1 MNLIQSY
8 KTFLI
13 LFIISFSFGKLMDP
27 INEVRKEKIL
37 IGANES
43 EYTILNKNPLIYSI
57 EGSRKIKII
66 SRRAAPKKNRK
77 SLFFGYEL
85 VIDGESFQIEHTYR
99 INKNVQSPEHPGH
112 GYTFSGNYIVNIVG
126 DGNHKIEL
134 IPLDDF
140 NAPILIRMFANK
152 PFEEESVSNVLL
164 DKNEEQKYFLDFTH
178 EFYELNSQKELLFT
192 SVGEKTISINSRL
205 AMDSYS
211 DEDSY
216 RLRVKVDNIT
226 IGTFQFKT
234 SNSGK
239 TFRNINE
246 FELGYWRSIPIE
258 VSDGEHDIVVQLL
271 DENKTVFIQTV
282 EKNN

>member
-1 MNLIQSY
+1 
-8 KTFLI
+8 
-13 LFIISFSFGKLMDP
+13 MDP